1 MIIYIDKWPSGCS
14 SVSALHWKPTNRKKE
29 ERERERE
36 GERERERKARKK
48 KERKRKRPERRGEL
62 RRGIFVTINN
72 DLANQSI
79 QSPGEAASSLDWG
92 ALGAG

>member
-29 ERERERE
+29 EREREE
-36 GERERERKARKK
+36 SE

-62 RRGIFVTINN
+62 RRVSFVTINN

-79 QSPGEAASSLDWG
+79 QSPGKAASSLDWG